1 MRNKIRSYKYIL
13 ILIIVGSIVSV
24 PLFWKNLNVYNGEG
38 VEFISKAYETH
49 TSIKNGENIYVSS
62 SLANGFG
69 YSSSL
74 FSENLSSFTILICK
88 IITNNFV
95 NAYKLV
101 LFLGLIISGILMY
114 IYAKKITKSNNIA
127 VLSGVIY
134 MLIPYHLNT
143 MFISNN
149 LSEFLSFIFIPLVF
163 LGLYNIFN
171 KEKKE
176 WIFVIRIIRADFYKC
191 KNSNSCDNSCIWIYL

>member
-1 MRNKIRSYKYIL
+1 MKEKIKNLKYIL
-13 ILIIVGSIVSV
+13 ILIIIGSLVSI
-24 PLFWKNLNVYNGEG
+24 PLFWKNLNIYNGSG
-38 VEFISKAYETH
+38 IEFISKAYETH
-49 TSIKNGENIYVSS
+49 ISIKNGESTYVLSN
-62 SLANGFG
+62 LANGFG

-74 FSENLSSFTILICK
+74 FSENMSSFIILICK
-88 IITNNFV
+88 FITNNFV
-95 NAYKLV
+95 SAYKLV
-101 LFLGLIISGILMY
+101 LFLGLIISGITMY
-114 IYAKKITKSNNIA
+114 IYMKKLTKSTNIA

-143 MFISNN
+143 MYISNN

-176 WIFVIRIIRADFYKC
+176 WIFVIRTIGIDIC
-191 KNSNSCDNSCIWIYL
+191 KY